1 MPVVRN
7 RISIVSAG
15 GPRQFTELR
24 DRLLVKATSQNA
36 QSSVTAELRELGYNT
51 RALSNAPVIVAEPE
65 SRFDT
70 VLDRFKSRINSTSH
84 IDNAIDEL
92 REKDLD
98 GSRVVDAGVHT
109 IAASQDIL
117 NKVSSL
123 ADVAKARFVY
133 TSADYGPENL
143 SVSPSQMDTVSPDN
157 VENTSKSLSHL
168 HRKLGVTDA
177 WDTTRGENAIVAIFD
192 TGYAEGIIDSSR
204 VIGTFSG
211 GDVDS
216 VYASAEGHGTM
227 CAGAAAA
234 NTDGGVP
241 MNGAAPD
248 ADVILVRITD
258 ANGQIRSDYIAQAWD
273 WLTSQNYRKPVVAN
287 HSYGTPLCNGRP
299 RVKYCED
306 PSADMLRVAN
316 SDSSITSLY
325 AAGNEAMTCGHRPS
339 GVTSGITG
347 QNSLAEVITVGALR
361 FDGREAQRYSSH
373 GRGDCAPI
381 ADPKP
386 NCSCAIPMKSY
397 YGDADGWTVKD
408 MSMGLGGSSGGT
420 SHATPSMT
428 GMVALLQ
435 SHAMDARGEPM
446 QTEEIKQI
454 IEANSTVP
462 HRNQIN
468 MFGYVLGEEGW
479 DSRFGHGQ
487 LDIQE
492 ALTDV

>member
-7 RISIVSAG
+7 RISIVRAG

-24 DRLLVKATSQNA
+24 DRLLIRSKGEDEQNRL
-36 QSSVTAELRELGYNT
+36 TARLDKLGYQT
-51 RALSNAPVIVAEPE
+51 RVLDNAPILVAEPQD
-65 SRFDT
+65 RFDT
-70 VLDRFKSRINSTSH
+70 VLDKFRERIDKTPHVS
-84 IDNAIDEL
+84 DALDEL
-92 REKDLD
+92 RQGDLD
-98 GSRVVDAGVHT
+98 GSRVIDAGEYT
-109 IAASQDIL
+109 LKASQNVLDR
-117 NKVSSL
+117 VSDFAEVS
-123 ADVAKARFVY
+123 KARFVF

-143 SVSPSQMDTVSPDN
+143 SLSPDEMDTVPTDN
-157 VENTSKSLSHL
+157 AAGTSNSLRHL
-168 HRKLGVTDA
+168 HENLGVTDA
-177 WDTTRGENAIVAIFD
+177 WDKTRGENAIVAIFD
-192 TGYAEGIIDSSR
+192 TGFAEGIVSESR
-204 VIGTFSG
+204 IVDKYHGP
-211 GDVDS
+211 DADS
-216 VYASAEGHGTM
+216 VYAPAEGHGTM

-234 NTDGGVP
+234 NKDEDPP

-258 ANGQIRSDYIAQAWD
+258 SSGQIRSDYIAQAWD
-273 WLTSQNYRKPVVAN
+273 WLAGKEYDKPVVAS

-316 SDSSITSLY
+316 SDSNITSLY

-339 GVTSGITG
+339 GVTNGITG

-386 NCSCAIPMKSY
+386 NCSCAIPMKTY
-397 YGDADGWTVKD
+397 YGRKEGWGIKD
-408 MSMGLGGSSGGT
+408 MSMGFGGSSGGT
-420 SHATPSMT
+420 SHATPT
-428 GMVALLQ
+428 TAGMMALVQ
-435 SHAMDARGEPM
+435 SRAVDLHGEPL
-446 QTEEIKQI
+446 QTEELKRI
-454 IEANSTVP
+454 IEDNSKVP

-468 MFGYVLGEEGW
+468 MFGMVLGESGW

-487 LDIQE
+487 LDINA
-492 ALTDV
+492 ALDSV